1 MNKFLNKKKLKK
13 NKKIKKEME
22 RILMLTISGSQ
33 TSGVISRITIE
44 EDNPSTIDNVRM
56 AILMDQNNTIQ
67 EKQAEIYSLKNTWP
81 FLNFR
86 EWLYAFH
93 AIFRY
98 DNDFTMLNISNIFSA
113 DNI

>member
-1 MNKFLNKKKLKK
+1 LKK

-33 TSGVISRITIE
+33 TSGGISRITIE

-67 EKQAEIYSLKNTWP
+67 EKQAEIYSLKNVISK
-81 FLNFR
+81 LKIHLEN
-86 EWLYAFH
+86 
-93 AIFRY
+93 
-98 DNDFTMLNISNIFSA
+98 NNIKEAKKILK
-113 DNI
+113 DLDI